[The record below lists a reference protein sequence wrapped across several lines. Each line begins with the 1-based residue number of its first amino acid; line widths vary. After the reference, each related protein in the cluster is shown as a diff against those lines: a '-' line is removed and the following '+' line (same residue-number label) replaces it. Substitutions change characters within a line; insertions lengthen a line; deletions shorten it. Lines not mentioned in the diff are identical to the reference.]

1 MSKYMNLIGQNA
13 RKASLEKI
21 NTKVKNKI
29 LKRYVSLLDK
39 ERNSIIT
46 ENTKD
51 IKFALKKGLKN
62 NLIDRPIHAK
72 GTKNI
77 GHVK

>member
-1 MSKYMNLIGQNA
+1 MNLIGKNA

-29 LKRYVSLLDK
+29 LKKYSLLLDK
-39 ERNSIIT
+39 ERNSIII

-51 IKFALKKGLKN
+51 INFALKKRLVEAIYQIK
-62 NLIDRPIHAK
+62 I
-72 GTKNI
+72 TM
-77 GHVK
+77 V